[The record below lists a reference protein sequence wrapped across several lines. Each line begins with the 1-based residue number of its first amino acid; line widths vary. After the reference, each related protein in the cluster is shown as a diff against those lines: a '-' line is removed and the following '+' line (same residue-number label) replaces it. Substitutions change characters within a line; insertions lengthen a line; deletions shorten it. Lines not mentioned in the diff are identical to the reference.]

1 MFFQCKSLKQLNL
14 SNFNTYNVTNMHCM
28 PYECSSLNEINLSN
42 FNTNNIIDM
51 CCMFERMFIIKRI
64 KSLCIIS

>member
-42 FNTNNIIDM
+42 FNANNVIDIFYKFDG
-51 CCMFERMFIIKRI
+51 C
-64 KSLCIIS
+64 SLLK

>member
-28 PYECSSLNEINLSN
+28 PYECSSLNEINLLN
-42 FNTNNIIDM
+42 FNANNVIDM
-51 CCMFERMFIIKRI
+51 FYKFDGC
-64 KSLCIIS
+64 SLLK

>member
-42 FNTNNIIDM
+42 FNANNVIDM
-51 CCMFERMFIIKRI
+51 FYKFDGC
-64 KSLCIIS
+64 SLLK